1 MKVAIVVFDG
11 VDEVDAIGPYEVF
24 ANAAQ
29 GGADVSVSLVTLDG
43 REEVTG
49 SHGVRIR
56 PHGKWEGSADL
67 VVVPG
72 GGWNDRAPEGAWA
85 QAQQGDLGAAL
96 KAHRQAG
103 GHLASVCTG
112 GMVLATAGL
121 LDGLEAT
128 THHGAIDQLA
138 DHGAIAVDARVVDAG
153 EVVTCGGVT
162 SGIDMAL
169 WIVEREFGARLADG
183 IAREM
188 EHQRVGEV
196 RRAAPAER

>member
-1 MKVAIVVFDG
+1 MKIAVVVFQG
-11 VDEVDAIGPYEVF
+11 VDELDAIGPYEVF

-29 GGADVSVSLVTLDG
+29 GGADLSVSLVTLDD
-43 REEVTG
+43 RDEVTG

-56 PHGKWEGSADL
+56 PHGTLEAGTDL

-85 QAQQGDLGAAL
+85 QAQRGDLGRAL
-96 KAHRQAG
+96 TGHRDG
-103 GHLASVCTG
+103 GGQLASVCTG
-112 GMVLATAGL
+112 GMILASAGL
-121 LDGLEAT
+121 LAGLEAT

-138 DHGAIAVDARVVDAG
+138 DHGATARTERVVDAG

-169 WIVEREFGARLADG
+169 WIVERQFGKPLAEG

-188 EHQRVGEV
+188 EHERVGDV
-196 RRAAPAER
+196 RRAAAPP

>member
-1 MKVAIVVFDG
+1 MKVAVIVFEG

-43 REEVTG
+43 RDEVTG
-49 SHGVRIR
+49 SHGVHIR
-56 PHGKWEGSADL
+56 PHGTFDGADL

-85 QAQQGDLGAAL
+85 QAQRGELGTAL
-96 KAHRQAG
+96 TAHRQGG

-112 GMVLATAGL
+112 GMILASAGL
-121 LDGLEAT
+121 LDGVEAT
-128 THHGAIDQLA
+128 THHGAIDQLQ
-138 DHGAIAVDARVVDAG
+138 DHGAIPRTERVIDAR
-153 EVVTCGGVT
+153 EIVTCGGVT

-169 WIVEREFGARLADG
+169 WIVEREFGKKLADG
-183 IAREM
+183 VAREM
-188 EHQRVGEV
+188 EHERVGEV
-196 RRAAPAER
+196 RRASGG

>member
-1 MKVAIVVFDG
+1 MKVAVIVFEG

-29 GGADVSVSLVTLDG
+29 GGADVSVSLVTLDE
-43 REEVTG
+43 RDEVTG
-49 SHGVRIR
+49 SHGVHIR
-56 PHGKWEGSADL
+56 PHGTLEEGADL

-85 QAQQGDLGAAL
+85 QSERGDLGAAL
-96 KAHRQAG
+96 AAHRQGG

-112 GMVLATAGL
+112 GMILASAGL

-138 DHGAIAVDARVVDAG
+138 EHGAIARTERVIDAG

-169 WIVEREFGARLADG
+169 WIVEREFGRPLSDG

-188 EHQRVGEV
+188 EHERVGEV
-196 RRAAPAER
+196 HRSAPVG